1 MDLNTLWELAKVTIC
16 LWVVII
22 LFKKSKKYRDYD

>member
-1 MDLNTLWELAKVTIC
+1 MDLGTLWELTKVTIC
-16 LWVVII
+16 LVVLIF